1 MLPNLSFCWLLDCE
15 TQSKNNGLDWSLPTK
30 LSLNLRVY
38 LSPSWMNMS
47 KSQTRPW
54 KNQDPMRMARKIVDL
69 AQKDFLQESLLTKI
83 NLNVLG
89 YHELSQDFGSD
100 NKGLR
105 DFHLNIPRKYVPWNA
120 CSVNGGPPAHILLT
134 RMRGSENSNAIAY
147 AEKICDCLHNR

>member
-1 MLPNLSFCWLLDCE
+1 
-15 TQSKNNGLDWSLPTK
+15 
-30 LSLNLRVY
+30 
-38 LSPSWMNMS
+38 
-47 KSQTRPW
+47 
-54 KNQDPMRMARKIVDL
+54 MRMARKIVDL

-105 DFHLNIPRKYVPWNA
+105 DFHLNIPRKCVPWNA
-120 CSVNGGPPAHILLT
+120 CSVNRGPTAHILLT